1 MTKSFYGTLL
11 FVLLFA
17 LIFIIS
23 GTSHSKTIG
32 LLSAMPAELEHLKA
46 QIKNQQEVEPGI
58 IKGNIGSH
66 TVYATLSGIGK
77 VNASSTA
84 QKLISEFNAG
94 IILFSGVAGG
104 INPD

>member
-66 TVYATLSGIGK
+66 TAVPRVDEVGP
-77 VNASSTA
+77 
-84 QKLISEFNAG
+84 KL
-94 IILFSGVAGG
+94 LHL
-104 INPD
+104 